1 MSDSP
6 SSLSA
11 AVTLVLNDALGA
23 VNEPEMSV
31 PICAEEDN
39 MSASY
44 APVNEPLKDPVR
56 IAPSP
61 FISAICIIV

>member
-6 SSLSA
+6 SSVSA

-44 APVNEPLKDPVR
+44 APVNEPLKDPVK
-56 IAPSP
+56 
-61 FISAICIIV
+61 SAQ